1 MPLAPHRHRHLGTR
15 GGTVTRA
22 LLITVGITLTLF
34 GLVFLAATLAL
45 LFEGD
50 RDALY
55 LFPFVLA
62 SCVGGV
68 FITASQARDAKEGQ
82 PSSGGVGLAPVA
94 SAPTTPPPGTAA
106 PAPSPSQRDE
116 ATSPTPSVATTA
128 GADSSASVAQL
139 VVRSSDLFATLRD
152 LVGHEGAAGSDKR
165 HLVTMLEAAGV
176 MAWPDAPACE
186 GGQLFR
192 TDHFWIR
199 LNPDELS
206 ERHYDTL
213 LMTEAALSVNQDLP
227 EVRAQDRA
235 SEPALQAVLG
245 LMRGMCDQDIP
256 HSDITDEG
264 LRACYG
270 DTAAGAR
277 SGEWLVRSR
286 ICHAAECARTPFR
299 VVFDLRCNVADGL
312 VVIDLEIPRP
322 RCMAIFVRDAESQA
336 NLARAYA
343 LRLSTLLAR
352 QSFATSGRV
361 RRVVVNGHEHG
372 SDRAVLS
379 IDFSGPVL
387 DALLEAAR
395 GPQVESVFPS
405 DPAIRAWVEPIEPFV
420 PLDSPLAFPAHAR
433 TFPELDTRPA
443 SEALARACRVARVC
457 DLGINESAFRIA
469 AWTSVSQELGDTT
482 EQAVSAL
489 VALRDKAQDITVAE
503 ACARTMRAL
512 VDGDIDLDDL
522 GRVASLFVEGS
533 ALDKAVSRAIELLD
547 DSQGPP
553 DPEAALKLLE
563 EALAPIDDMG
573 AYLDDETTVYRYF
586 GSVAERVRH
595 NLSVDEGGRTIA
607 LVPDSYFNAHS
618 NASIALGML
627 GRNEE
632 ALAHADVCLR
642 LAPTSTYAAMRKVR
656 VLEAQSRIFKAA
668 DLIIEALYH
677 ANTPRDASICHYRLA
692 YMQWKLG
699 RESLAAAC
707 YQRSLSW
714 DTEMSAQAREELDDL
729 LQSSP
734 VLTRPT
740 KEQADALL
748 IQEGIPL
755 GCTEEDGSQLLAA
768 AVACMDQGVLMSAR
782 PLMASIFGMT
792 RDDVMMGVYR
802 SLSVSV

>member
-1 MPLAPHRHRHLGTR
+1 M
-15 GGTVTRA
+15 
-22 LLITVGITLTLF
+22 
-34 GLVFLAATLAL
+34 
-45 LFEGD
+45 
-50 RDALY
+50 
-55 LFPFVLA
+55 
-62 SCVGGV
+62 
-68 FITASQARDAKEGQ
+68 
-82 PSSGGVGLAPVA
+82 
-94 SAPTTPPPGTAA
+94 
-106 PAPSPSQRDE
+106 
-116 ATSPTPSVATTA
+116 ATTA

-322 RCMAIFVRDAESQA
+322 RCMAIYVRDAESQA

-595 NLSVDEGGRTIA
+595 NLSVDEGVGPSPSCLTPTSTRTA
-607 LVPDSYFNAHS
+607 T
-618 NASIALGML
+618 SIALGML

-729 LQSSP
+729 LQSSRPDAPHQGAGRCP
-734 VLTRPT
+734 VDPGGHSTGLHGGGREP
-740 KEQADALL
+740 
-748 IQEGIPL
+748 
-755 GCTEEDGSQLLAA
+755 AA
-768 AVACMDQGVLMSAR
+768 RRGRRVHGPGVLMSAR
-782 PLMASIFGMT
+782 PLIGLDLRHDEGRRHDGGLSLVE
-792 RDDVMMGVYR
+792 RLGVKP
-802 SLSVSV
+802 LVSRVVSCTLLR